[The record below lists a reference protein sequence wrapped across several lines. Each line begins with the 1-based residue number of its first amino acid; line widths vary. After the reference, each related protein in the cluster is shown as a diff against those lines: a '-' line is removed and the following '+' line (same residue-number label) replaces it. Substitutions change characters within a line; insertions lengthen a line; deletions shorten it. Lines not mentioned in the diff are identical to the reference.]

1 MKKPLVIGFCGTAK
15 NTGKTTAM
23 KVVMDGAEAKE
34 LTLAL
39 TSIGYDGELVDH
51 ITGLPKPRIYAPAGT
66 LLAIAEKCAQ
76 ASQADVEILKRT
88 EMETVLGRVV
98 IGRIRKPGLVLLAG
112 PTKSVDIRRANAYLQ
127 EYGAQLILVD
137 GALSRIAPMVETDG
151 ILMATGASRTNN
163 IEQLVEETAALAA
176 AYELPLW
183 PHSLQETEA
192 MALEGRVLKAGSL
205 LDEEMVDK
213 LLLGISPKTE
223 TVFLEGIVGTLGFEA
238 MLGKGAER
246 LSGKNLVV
254 KDPIKL
260 LVSGSPLELKG
271 WMAKFVEAGIHVM
284 VERQVRLRLITINPF
299 YPQYRYATHDYEAAY
314 VDKEKLKELMQSR
327 VRVPV
332 VNVLDETEEE
342 IFARVAKE
350 LA

>member
-1 MKKPLVIGFCGTAK
+1 MKK
-15 NTGKTTAM
+15 
-23 KVVMDGAEAKE
+23 
-34 LTLAL
+34 
-39 TSIGYDGELVDH
+39 
-51 ITGLPKPRIYAPAGT
+51 
-66 LLAIAEKCAQ
+66 
-76 ASQADVEILKRT
+76 
-88 EMETVLGRVV
+88 
-98 IGRIRKPGLVLLAG
+98 
-112 PTKSVDIRRANAYLQ
+112 
-127 EYGAQLILVD
+127 
-137 GALSRIAPMVETDG
+137 
-151 ILMATGASRTNN
+151 
-163 IEQLVEETAALAA
+163 
-176 AYELPLW
+176 W
-183 PHSLQETEA
+183 
-192 MALEGRVLKAGSL
+192 
-205 LDEEMVDK
+205 VDK

-327 VRVPV
+327 VRG
-332 VNVLDETEEE
+332 TGSQCTG
-342 IFARVAKE
+342 
-350 LA
+350 